1 MRFSLKKTGLFL
13 SMILILTLLTG
24 CSFGSLSAE
33 RTEEKDLDV
42 PPAEDQN
49 RENWDKAETSPL
61 GKYPELVTYTLG
73 QMKGTN
79 NSNLPDGQTYED
91 NAYTRYLKKVL
102 NIQNKNIFMESE
114 ERYDEALNI
123 LVKDRNLPDVF
134 LVSDR
139 ETLEELVDNDLIED
153 LTDVYKNCAS
163 DKIKEMYESYG
174 EELLASGTF
183 DGKLFALPETAIDD
197 GPQLLWL
204 RRDWMEQLGLNEPKT
219 LEEAFSVIRAF
230 QENRMGAEDG
240 EDPVGLVCDPGL
252 VGTISTSYSVDS
264 VFESFGAYPQQWIKN
279 SDGEVVYGSLT
290 EETKEALSYLREL
303 YKQGIL
309 DPDFALRA
317 QNNIRDLVVNGKC
330 GAFFGLWWAPNNP
343 LMDEYRQNQESDWEP
358 YYLTADAKQRTEVYS
373 TFRDN
378 KYVVVR
384 KGYEHPEIVMK
395 ILSVLFDYS
404 RYKAEDADEM
414 NSYFALNVDPTARPL
429 MINVD
434 YNEATYIVTRH
445 IREALYSPGTSK
457 TREDLSAIEVSYF
470 DACKE
475 YLESEV
481 PSLEAWAAYKSRIS
495 AVGLLVDANYHAPEK
510 KYLGDGD
517 GEIPQTLRSLEKNA
531 FIQIIMG
538 KKPVSFF
545 DSFVEDWYRK
555 GGDSLTERVRAG
567 LVNCDEE

>member
-1 MRFSLKKTGLFL
+1 MRRSPRKTLLFFSA
-13 SMILILTLLTG
+13 ILILTLLAG
-24 CSFGSLSAE
+24 CSFGTGGTKKTDGDVSSV
-33 RTEEKDLDV
+33 KD
-42 PPAEDQN
+42 
-49 RENWDKAETSPL
+49 RENWDIAETSPL

-79 NSNLPDGQTYED
+79 NSNLPEGQTYED
-91 NAYTRYLKKVL
+91 NAYTRYLKKTL
-102 NIQNKNIFMESE
+102 NVQNKNIFMESE

-123 LVKDRNLPDVF
+123 LVKDRNLPDIF

-139 ETLEELVDNDLIED
+139 ETLEELVENDLIED
-153 LTDVYKNCAS
+153 LTEVYKSCAS
-163 DKIKEMYESYG
+163 DKIQEMYESYG
-174 EELLASGTF
+174 KELLASGTF

-197 GPQLLWL
+197 GSQLLWL
-204 RRDWMEQLGLNEPKT
+204 RRDWIEQLGVKEPKT
-219 LEEAFSVIRAF
+219 LDEALSVIRAF
-230 QENRMGAEDG
+230 QENRMGAEEG

-252 VGTISTSYSVDS
+252 VGTVSTSYSVDS
-264 VFESFGAYPQQWIKN
+264 VFEMFGAYPQQWIKN
-279 SDGEVVYGSLT
+279 ADGEIVYGSLT
-290 EETKEALSYLREL
+290 EETKEALGYLREL

-330 GAFFGLWWAPNNP
+330 GAFFGLWWTPNNP
-343 LMDEYRQNQESDWEP
+343 LMDEYRKNKETDWEP
-358 YYLTADAKQRTEVYS
+358 YYLTADAKRTVEVYS
-373 TFRDN
+373 TFWDS

-404 RYKAEDADEM
+404 RYEAEDADEV

-434 YNEATYIVTRH
+434 YNEATYMVTRH
-445 IREALYSPGTSK
+445 IREALYSPGDAK
-457 TREDLSAIEVSYF
+457 TREDLSAIEASYF
-470 DACKE
+470 DACRE
-475 YLESEV
+475 YLGAEV
-481 PSLEAWAAYKSRIS
+481 PSVEDWAAYKSRIS

-517 GEIPQTLRSLEKNA
+517 GEIPQTLRSLEKKA

-545 DSFVEDWYRK
+545 DSFVEEWYRK
-555 GGDSLTERVRAG
+555 GGDSLTERVRKG
-567 LVNCDEE
+567 IMICEK

>member
-1 MRFSLKKTGLFL
+1 MRRSPRKTLLFFSA
-13 SMILILTLLTG
+13 ILILTLLAG
-24 CSFGSLSAE
+24 CSFGTGGMKKTDGDVSSV
-33 RTEEKDLDV
+33 KD
-42 PPAEDQN
+42 
-49 RENWDKAETSPL
+49 RENWDIAETSPL

-79 NSNLPDGQTYED
+79 NSNLPEGQTYED
-91 NAYTRYLKKVL
+91 NAYTRYLKKTL
-102 NIQNKNIFMESE
+102 NVQNKNIFMESE

-123 LVKDRNLPDVF
+123 LVKDRNLPDIF

-139 ETLEELVDNDLIED
+139 ETLEELVENDLIED
-153 LTDVYKNCAS
+153 LTEVYKSCAS
-163 DKIKEMYESYG
+163 DKIQEMYESYG
-174 EELLASGTF
+174 KELLASGTF

-197 GPQLLWL
+197 GSQLLLL
-204 RRDWMEQLGLNEPKT
+204 RRDWMEQLGVKEPKT
-219 LEEAFSVIRAF
+219 LDEALSVIRAF
-230 QENRMGAEDG
+230 QENRMGAEEG

-252 VGTISTSYSVDS
+252 VGTVSTSYSVDS
-264 VFESFGAYPQQWIKN
+264 VFEMFGAYPQQWIKN
-279 SDGEVVYGSLT
+279 ADGEIVYGSLT
-290 EETKEALSYLREL
+290 EETKEALGYLREL

-330 GAFFGLWWAPNNP
+330 GAFFGLWWTPNNP
-343 LMDEYRQNQESDWEP
+343 LMDEYRKNKETDWEP
-358 YYLTADAKQRTEVYS
+358 YYLTADAKRTVEVYS
-373 TFRDN
+373 TFWDS

-404 RYKAEDADEM
+404 RYEAEDADEV

-434 YNEATYIVTRH
+434 YNEATYMVTKH
-445 IREALYSPGTSK
+445 IREALYSPGNAK
-457 TREDLSAIEVSYF
+457 TREDLSAIEASYF

-475 YLESEV
+475 YLEAEV
-481 PSLEAWAAYKSRIS
+481 PSVEAWAAYKSRIS
-495 AVGLLVDANYHAPEK
+495 AVGLLVDANYRASEK

-517 GEIPQTLRSLEKNA
+517 GEIPQTLRLLEKNA

-538 KKPVSFF
+538 KKPVSSF
-545 DSFVEDWYRK
+545 DSFVEEWYRK
-555 GGDSLTERVRAG
+555 GGDSLTERVRKG
-567 LVNCDEE
+567 IMICEK

>member
-1 MRFSLKKTGLFL
+1 MRRSPRKTLLFFSA
-13 SMILILTLLTG
+13 ILILTLLAG
-24 CSFGSLSAE
+24 CSFGTGGTKKTDGDVSSV
-33 RTEEKDLDV
+33 KD
-42 PPAEDQN
+42 
-49 RENWDKAETSPL
+49 RENWDIAETSPL

-79 NSNLPDGQTYED
+79 NSNLPEGQTYED
-91 NAYTRYLKKVL
+91 NAYTRYLKKTL
-102 NIQNKNIFMESE
+102 NVQNKNIFMESE

-123 LVKDRNLPDVF
+123 LVKDRNLPDIF

-139 ETLEELVDNDLIED
+139 ETLEELVENDLIED
-153 LTDVYKNCAS
+153 LTEVYKSCAS
-163 DKIKEMYESYG
+163 DKIQEMYESYG
-174 EELLASGTF
+174 KELLASGTF

-197 GPQLLWL
+197 GSQLLWL
-204 RRDWMEQLGLNEPKT
+204 RRDWMEQLGVKEPKT
-219 LEEAFSVIRAF
+219 LDEALSVIRAF
-230 QENRMGAEDG
+230 QENRMGAEEG

-252 VGTISTSYSVDS
+252 VGTVSTSYSVDS
-264 VFESFGAYPQQWIKN
+264 VFEMFGAYPQQWIKN
-279 SDGEVVYGSLT
+279 ADGEIVYGSLT
-290 EETKEALSYLREL
+290 EETKEALGYLREL

-330 GAFFGLWWAPNNP
+330 GAFFGLWWTPNNP
-343 LMDEYRQNQESDWEP
+343 LMDEYRKNKETDWEP
-358 YYLTADAKQRTEVYS
+358 YYLTADAKRTVEVYS
-373 TFRDN
+373 TFWDS

-404 RYKAEDADEM
+404 RYEAEDADEV

-434 YNEATYIVTRH
+434 YNEATYMVTRH
-445 IREALYSPGTSK
+445 IREAIYSPGDAK
-457 TREDLSAIEVSYF
+457 TREDLSAIEASYF
-470 DACKE
+470 DACRE
-475 YLESEV
+475 YLGAEV
-481 PSLEAWAAYKSRIS
+481 PSVEDWAAYKSRIS

-517 GEIPQTLRSLEKNA
+517 GEIPQTLRSLEKKA

-545 DSFVEDWYRK
+545 DSFVEEWYRK
-555 GGDSLTERVRAG
+555 GGDSLTERVRKG
-567 LVNCDEE
+567 IMICEK

>member
-1 MRFSLKKTGLFL
+1 MRRSPRKTLLFFSA
-13 SMILILTLLTG
+13 ILILTLLAG
-24 CSFGSLSAE
+24 CSFGTGGTKKTDGDVSSV
-33 RTEEKDLDV
+33 KD
-42 PPAEDQN
+42 
-49 RENWDKAETSPL
+49 RENWDIAETSPL

-79 NSNLPDGQTYED
+79 NSNLPEGQTYED
-91 NAYTRYLKKVL
+91 NAYTRYLKKTL
-102 NIQNKNIFMESE
+102 NVQNKNIFMESE

-123 LVKDRNLPDVF
+123 LVKDRNLPDIF
-134 LVSDR
+134 LVSDW
-139 ETLEELVDNDLIED
+139 ETLEELVEIDLIVD
-153 LTDVYKNCAS
+153 LTEVYKSCAS
-163 DKIKEMYESYG
+163 DKIQEMYESYG
-174 EELLASGTF
+174 KELLASGTF

-197 GPQLLWL
+197 GSQLLWL
-204 RRDWMEQLGLNEPKT
+204 RRDWMEQLGVKEPKT
-219 LEEAFSVIRAF
+219 LDEALSVIRAF
-230 QENRMGAEDG
+230 QENRMGAEEG

-252 VGTISTSYSVDS
+252 VGTVSTSYSVDS
-264 VFESFGAYPQQWIKN
+264 VFEMFGAYPQQWIKN
-279 SDGEVVYGSLT
+279 ADGEIVYGSLT
-290 EETKEALSYLREL
+290 EETKEALGYLREL

-330 GAFFGLWWAPNNP
+330 GAFFGLWWTPNNP
-343 LMDEYRQNQESDWEP
+343 LMDEYRKNKETDWEP
-358 YYLTADAKQRTEVYS
+358 YYLTADAKRTVEVYS
-373 TFRDN
+373 TFWDS

-404 RYKAEDADEM
+404 RYEAEDADEV

-434 YNEATYIVTRH
+434 YNEATYMVTRH
-445 IREALYSPGTSK
+445 IREALYSPGDAK
-457 TREDLSAIEVSYF
+457 TREDLSAIEASYF
-470 DACKE
+470 DACRE
-475 YLESEV
+475 YLGAEV
-481 PSLEAWAAYKSRIS
+481 PSVEDWAAYKSRIS

-517 GEIPQTLRSLEKNA
+517 GEIPQTLRSLEKKA

-545 DSFVEDWYRK
+545 DSFVEEWYRK
-555 GGDSLTERVRAG
+555 GGDSLTERVRKG
-567 LVNCDEE
+567 IMICEK

>member
-1 MRFSLKKTGLFL
+1 MRRSPRKTLLFFSA
-13 SMILILTLLTG
+13 ILILTLLAG
-24 CSFGSLSAE
+24 CSFGTGGMKKTDGDVSSV
-33 RTEEKDLDV
+33 KD
-42 PPAEDQN
+42 
-49 RENWDKAETSPL
+49 RENWDIAETSPL

-79 NSNLPDGQTYED
+79 NSNLPEGQTYED
-91 NAYTRYLKKVL
+91 NAYTRYLKKTL
-102 NIQNKNIFMESE
+102 NVQNKNNFMESE

-123 LVKDRNLPDVF
+123 LVKDRNLPDIF

-139 ETLEELVDNDLIED
+139 ETLEELVENDLIED
-153 LTDVYKNCAS
+153 LTEVYKSCAS
-163 DKIKEMYESYG
+163 DKIQEMYESYG
-174 EELLASGTF
+174 KELLASGTF

-197 GPQLLWL
+197 GSQLLWL
-204 RRDWMEQLGLNEPKT
+204 RRDWMEQLGVKEPKT
-219 LEEAFSVIRAF
+219 LDEALSVIRAF
-230 QENRMGAEDG
+230 QENRMGAEEG

-252 VGTISTSYSVDS
+252 VGTVSTSYSVDS
-264 VFESFGAYPQQWIKN
+264 VFEMFGAYPQQWIKN
-279 SDGEVVYGSLT
+279 ADGEIVYGSLT
-290 EETKEALSYLREL
+290 EETKEALGYLREL

-330 GAFFGLWWAPNNP
+330 GAFFGLWWTPNNP
-343 LMDEYRQNQESDWEP
+343 LMDEYRKNKETDWEP
-358 YYLTADAKQRTEVYS
+358 YYLTADAKRTVEVYS
-373 TFRDN
+373 TFWDS

-404 RYKAEDADEM
+404 RYEAEDADEV

-434 YNEATYIVTRH
+434 YNEATYMVTKH
-445 IREALYSPGTSK
+445 IREALYSPGNAK
-457 TREDLSAIEVSYF
+457 TREDLSAIEASYF

-475 YLESEV
+475 YLEAEV
-481 PSLEAWAAYKSRIS
+481 PSVEAWAAYKSRIS
-495 AVGLLVDANYHAPEK
+495 AVGLLVDANYRASEK

-517 GEIPQTLRSLEKNA
+517 GEIPQTLRLLEKNA

-538 KKPVSFF
+538 KKPVSSF
-545 DSFVEDWYRK
+545 DSFVEEWYRK
-555 GGDSLTERVRAG
+555 GGDSLTERVRKG
-567 LVNCDEE
+567 IMICEK

>member
-1 MRFSLKKTGLFL
+1 MRRSPRKTLLFFSA
-13 SMILILTLLTG
+13 ILILTLLAG
-24 CSFGSLSAE
+24 CSFGTGGTKKTDGDVSSV
-33 RTEEKDLDV
+33 KD
-42 PPAEDQN
+42 
-49 RENWDKAETSPL
+49 RENWDIAETSPL

-79 NSNLPDGQTYED
+79 NSNLPEGQTYED
-91 NAYTRYLKKVL
+91 NAYTRYLKKTL
-102 NIQNKNIFMESE
+102 NVQNKNIFMESE

-123 LVKDRNLPDVF
+123 LVKDRNLPDIF

-139 ETLEELVDNDLIED
+139 ETLEELVENDLIED
-153 LTDVYKNCAS
+153 LTEVYKSCAS
-163 DKIKEMYESYG
+163 DKIQEMYESYG
-174 EELLASGTF
+174 KELLASGTF

-197 GPQLLWL
+197 GSQLLWL
-204 RRDWMEQLGLNEPKT
+204 RRDWMEQLGVKEPKT
-219 LEEAFSVIRAF
+219 LDEALSVIRAF
-230 QENRMGAEDG
+230 QENRMGAEEG

-252 VGTISTSYSVDS
+252 VGTVSTSYSVDS
-264 VFESFGAYPQQWIKN
+264 VFEMFGAYPQQWIKN
-279 SDGEVVYGSLT
+279 ADGEIVYGSLT
-290 EETKEALSYLREL
+290 EETKEALGYLREL

-330 GAFFGLWWAPNNP
+330 GAFFGLWWTPNNP
-343 LMDEYRQNQESDWEP
+343 LMDEYRKNKETDWEP
-358 YYLTADAKQRTEVYS
+358 YYLTADAKRTVEVYS
-373 TFRDN
+373 TFWDS

-404 RYKAEDADEM
+404 RYEAEDADEV

-434 YNEATYIVTRH
+434 YNEATYMVTRH
-445 IREALYSPGTSK
+445 IREALYSPGDAK

-470 DACKE
+470 DACRE
-475 YLESEV
+475 YLGAEV
-481 PSLEAWAAYKSRIS
+481 SSVEAWAAYKSRIS

-517 GEIPQTLRSLEKNA
+517 GEIPQTLRSLEKKA

-538 KKPVSFF
+538 KKPVSSF
-545 DSFVEDWYRK
+545 DSFVEEWYRK
-555 GGDSLTERVRAG
+555 GGDSLTERVRKG
-567 LVNCDEE
+567 IMICEK

>member
-1 MRFSLKKTGLFL
+1 MRRSPRKTLLFFSA
-13 SMILILTLLTG
+13 ILILTLLAG
-24 CSFGSLSAE
+24 CSFGTGGTKKTDGDVSSV
-33 RTEEKDLDV
+33 KD
-42 PPAEDQN
+42 
-49 RENWDKAETSPL
+49 RENWDIAETSPL

-79 NSNLPDGQTYED
+79 NSNLPEGQTYED
-91 NAYTRYLKKVL
+91 NAYTRSLKKTL
-102 NIQNKNIFMESE
+102 NIQNKNVFMESE

-123 LVKDRNLPDVF
+123 LVKDRNLPDIF

-139 ETLEELVDNDLIED
+139 ETLEELVENDLIED
-153 LTDVYKNCAS
+153 LTEVYKSCAS
-163 DKIKEMYESYG
+163 DKIQEMYESYG
-174 EELLASGTF
+174 KELLASGTF

-197 GPQLLWL
+197 GSQLLWL
-204 RRDWMEQLGLNEPKT
+204 RRDWMEQLGVKEPKT
-219 LEEAFSVIRAF
+219 LDEALSVIRAF
-230 QENRMGAEDG
+230 QENRMGAEEG

-252 VGTISTSYSVDS
+252 VGTVSTSYSVDS
-264 VFESFGAYPQQWIKN
+264 VFEMFGAYPQQWIKN
-279 SDGEVVYGSLT
+279 ADGEIVYGSLT
-290 EETKEALSYLREL
+290 EETKEALGYLREL

-330 GAFFGLWWAPNNP
+330 GAFFGLWWTPNNP
-343 LMDEYRQNQESDWEP
+343 LMDEYRKNKETDWEP
-358 YYLTADAKQRTEVYS
+358 YYLTADAKRTVEVYS
-373 TFRDN
+373 TFWDS

-404 RYKAEDADEM
+404 RYEAEDADEV

-434 YNEATYIVTRH
+434 YNEATYMVTKH
-445 IREALYSPGTSK
+445 IREALYSPGNAK
-457 TREDLSAIEVSYF
+457 TREDLSAIEASYF

-475 YLESEV
+475 YLEAEV
-481 PSLEAWAAYKSRIS
+481 PSVEAWAAYKSRIS
-495 AVGLLVDANYHAPEK
+495 AVGLLVDANYRASEK

-517 GEIPQTLRSLEKNA
+517 GEIPQTLRLLEKNA

-538 KKPVSFF
+538 KKPVSSF
-545 DSFVEDWYRK
+545 DSFVEEWYRK
-555 GGDSLTERVRAG
+555 GGDSLTERVRKG
-567 LVNCDEE
+567 IMICEK

>member
-1 MRFSLKKTGLFL
+1 MRRSPRKTLLFFSA
-13 SMILILTLLTG
+13 ILILTLLAG
-24 CSFGSLSAE
+24 CSFGTGGMKKTDGDVSSV
-33 RTEEKDLDV
+33 KD
-42 PPAEDQN
+42 
-49 RENWDKAETSPL
+49 RENWDIAETSPL

-79 NSNLPDGQTYED
+79 NSNLPEGQTYED
-91 NAYTRYLKKVL
+91 NAYTRYLKKTL
-102 NIQNKNIFMESE
+102 NVQNKNIFMESE

-123 LVKDRNLPDVF
+123 LVKDRNLPDIF

-139 ETLEELVDNDLIED
+139 ETLEELVENDLIED
-153 LTDVYKNCAS
+153 LTEVYKSCAS
-163 DKIKEMYESYG
+163 DKIQEMYESYG
-174 EELLASGTF
+174 KELLASGTF

-197 GPQLLWL
+197 GSQLLWL
-204 RRDWMEQLGLNEPKT
+204 RRDWMEQLGVKEPKT
-219 LEEAFSVIRAF
+219 LDEALSVIRAF
-230 QENRMGAEDG
+230 QENRMGAEEG

-252 VGTISTSYSVDS
+252 VGTVSTSYSVDS
-264 VFESFGAYPQQWIKN
+264 VFEMFGAYPQQWIKN
-279 SDGEVVYGSLT
+279 ADGEIVYGSLT
-290 EETKEALSYLREL
+290 EETKEALGYLREL

-330 GAFFGLWWAPNNP
+330 GAFFGLWWTPNNP
-343 LMDEYRQNQESDWEP
+343 LMDEYRKNKETDWEP
-358 YYLTADAKQRTEVYS
+358 YYLTADAKRTVEVYS
-373 TFRDN
+373 TFWDS

-404 RYKAEDADEM
+404 RYEAEDADEV

-434 YNEATYIVTRH
+434 YNEATYMVTRH
-445 IREALYSPGTSK
+445 IREALYSPGDAK

-470 DACKE
+470 DACRK
-475 YLESEV
+475 YLGAEV
-481 PSLEAWAAYKSRIS
+481 PSVEAWAAYKSRIS

-517 GEIPQTLRSLEKNA
+517 GEIPQTLRSLEKKA

-538 KKPVSFF
+538 KKPVSSF
-545 DSFVEDWYRK
+545 DSFVEEWYRK
-555 GGDSLTERVRAG
+555 GGDSLTERVRKG
-567 LVNCDEE
+567 IMICEK

>member
-1 MRFSLKKTGLFL
+1 MRRSPRKTLLFFSA
-13 SMILILTLLTG
+13 ILILTLLAG
-24 CSFGSLSAE
+24 CSFGTGGMKKTDGDVSSV
-33 RTEEKDLDV
+33 KD
-42 PPAEDQN
+42 
-49 RENWDKAETSPL
+49 RENWDIAETSPL

-79 NSNLPDGQTYED
+79 NSNLPEGQTYED
-91 NAYTRYLKKVL
+91 NAYTRYLKKTL
-102 NIQNKNIFMESE
+102 NVQNKNIFMESE

-123 LVKDRNLPDVF
+123 LVKDRNLPDIF

-139 ETLEELVDNDLIED
+139 ETLEELVENDLIED
-153 LTDVYKNCAS
+153 LTEVYKSCAS
-163 DKIKEMYESYG
+163 DKIQEMYESYG
-174 EELLASGTF
+174 KELLASGTF

-197 GPQLLWL
+197 GSQLLWL
-204 RRDWMEQLGLNEPKT
+204 RRDWMEQLGVKEPKT
-219 LEEAFSVIRAF
+219 LDEALSVIRAF

-252 VGTISTSYSVDS
+252 VGTVSTSYSVDS
-264 VFESFGAYPQQWIKN
+264 VFEMFGAYPQQWIKN
-279 SDGEVVYGSLT
+279 ADGEIVYGSLT
-290 EETKEALSYLREL
+290 EETKEALGYLREL

-330 GAFFGLWWAPNNP
+330 GAFFGLWWTPNNP
-343 LMDEYRQNQESDWEP
+343 LMDEYRKNKETDWEP
-358 YYLTADAKQRTEVYS
+358 YYLTADAKRTVEVYS
-373 TFRDN
+373 TFWDS

-404 RYKAEDADEM
+404 RYEAEDADEV

-434 YNEATYIVTRH
+434 YNEATYMVTGH
-445 IREALYSPGTSK
+445 IREALYSPGDAK

-470 DACKE
+470 DACRE
-475 YLESEV
+475 YLGAEV
-481 PSLEAWAAYKSRIS
+481 PSVEAWAAYKSRIS

-517 GEIPQTLRSLEKNA
+517 GEIPQTLRSLEKKA

-538 KKPVSFF
+538 KKPVSSF
-545 DSFVEDWYRK
+545 DSFVEEWYRK
-555 GGDSLTERVRAG
+555 GGDSLTERVRKG
-567 LVNCDEE
+567 IMICEK

>member
-1 MRFSLKKTGLFL
+1 MLFFSA
-13 SMILILTLLTG
+13 ILILTLLAG
-24 CSFGSLSAE
+24 CSFGTGGTKKTDGDVSSV
-33 RTEEKDLDV
+33 KD
-42 PPAEDQN
+42 
-49 RENWDKAETSPL
+49 RENWDIAETSPL

-79 NSNLPDGQTYED
+79 NSNLPEGQTYED
-91 NAYTRYLKKVL
+91 NAYTRYLKKTL
-102 NIQNKNIFMESE
+102 NVQNKNIFMESE

-123 LVKDRNLPDVF
+123 LVKDRNLPDIF

-139 ETLEELVDNDLIED
+139 ETLEELVENDLIED
-153 LTDVYKNCAS
+153 LTEVYKSCAS
-163 DKIKEMYESYG
+163 DKIQEMYESYG
-174 EELLASGTF
+174 KELLASGTF

-197 GPQLLWL
+197 GSQLLWL
-204 RRDWMEQLGLNEPKT
+204 RRDWMEQLGVKEPKT
-219 LEEAFSVIRAF
+219 LDEALSVIRAF
-230 QENRMGAEDG
+230 QENRMGAEEG

-252 VGTISTSYSVDS
+252 VGTVSTSYSVDS
-264 VFESFGAYPQQWIKN
+264 VFEMFGAYPQQWIKN
-279 SDGEVVYGSLT
+279 ADGEIVYGSLT
-290 EETKEALSYLREL
+290 EETKEALGYLREL

-330 GAFFGLWWAPNNP
+330 GAFFGLWWTPNNP
-343 LMDEYRQNQESDWEP
+343 LMDEYRKNKETDWEP
-358 YYLTADAKQRTEVYS
+358 YYLTADAKRTVEVYS
-373 TFRDN
+373 TFWDS

-404 RYKAEDADEM
+404 RYEAEDADEV

-434 YNEATYIVTRH
+434 YNEATYMVTRH
-445 IREALYSPGTSK
+445 IREALYSPGDAK
-457 TREDLSAIEVSYF
+457 TREDLSAIEASYF
-470 DACKE
+470 DACRE
-475 YLESEV
+475 YLGAEV
-481 PSLEAWAAYKSRIS
+481 PSVEDWAAYKSRIS

-517 GEIPQTLRSLEKNA
+517 GEIPQTLRSLEKKA

-545 DSFVEDWYRK
+545 DSFVEEWYRK
-555 GGDSLTERVRAG
+555 GGDSLTERVRKG
-567 LVNCDEE
+567 IMICEK

>member
-1 MRFSLKKTGLFL
+1 MRRSPRKTLLFFSA
-13 SMILILTLLTG
+13 ILILTLLAG
-24 CSFGSLSAE
+24 CSFGTGGMKKTDGDVSSV
-33 RTEEKDLDV
+33 KD
-42 PPAEDQN
+42 
-49 RENWDKAETSPL
+49 RENWDIAETSPL

-79 NSNLPDGQTYED
+79 NSNLPEGQTYED
-91 NAYTRYLKKVL
+91 NAYTRYLKKTL
-102 NIQNKNIFMESE
+102 NVQNKNIFMESE

-123 LVKDRNLPDVF
+123 LVKDRNLPDIF

-139 ETLEELVDNDLIED
+139 ETLEELVENDLIED
-153 LTDVYKNCAS
+153 LTEVYKSCAS
-163 DKIKEMYESYG
+163 DKIQEMYESYG
-174 EELLASGTF
+174 KELLASGTF

-197 GPQLLWL
+197 GSQLLWL
-204 RRDWMEQLGLNEPKT
+204 RRDWMEQLGVKEPKT
-219 LEEAFSVIRAF
+219 LDEALSVIRAF
-230 QENRMGAEDG
+230 QENRMGAEEG

-252 VGTISTSYSVDS
+252 VGTVSTSYSVDS
-264 VFESFGAYPQQWIKN
+264 VFEMFGAYPQQWIKN
-279 SDGEVVYGSLT
+279 ADGEIVYGSLT
-290 EETKEALSYLREL
+290 EETKEALGYLREL

-330 GAFFGLWWAPNNP
+330 GAFFGLWWTPNNP
-343 LMDEYRQNQESDWEP
+343 LMDEYRKNKETDWEP
-358 YYLTADAKQRTEVYS
+358 YYLTADAKRTVEVYS
-373 TFRDN
+373 TFWDS

-404 RYKAEDADEM
+404 RYEAEDADEV

-434 YNEATYIVTRH
+434 YNEATYMVTRH
-445 IREALYSPGTSK
+445 IREALYSPGDAK
-457 TREDLSAIEVSYF
+457 TREDLSAIEASYF

-475 YLESEV
+475 YLEAEV
-481 PSLEAWAAYKSRIS
+481 PSVEAWAAYKSRIS
-495 AVGLLVDANYHAPEK
+495 AVGLLVDANYRASEK

-517 GEIPQTLRSLEKNA
+517 GEIPQTLRLLEKNA

-538 KKPVSFF
+538 KKPVSSF
-545 DSFVEDWYRK
+545 DSFVEEWYRK
-555 GGDSLTERVRAG
+555 GGDSLTERVRKG
-567 LVNCDEE
+567 IMICEK

>member
-1 MRFSLKKTGLFL
+1 MRRSPRKTLLFFSA
-13 SMILILTLLTG
+13 ILILTLLAG
-24 CSFGSLSAE
+24 CSFGTGGMKKTDGDVSSV
-33 RTEEKDLDV
+33 KD
-42 PPAEDQN
+42 
-49 RENWDKAETSPL
+49 RENWDIAETSPL

-79 NSNLPDGQTYED
+79 NSNLPEGQTYED
-91 NAYTRYLKKVL
+91 NAYTRYLKKTL
-102 NIQNKNIFMESE
+102 NVQNKNIFMESE

-123 LVKDRNLPDVF
+123 LVKDRNLPDIF

-139 ETLEELVDNDLIED
+139 ETLEELVENDLIED
-153 LTDVYKNCAS
+153 LTEVYKSCAS
-163 DKIKEMYESYG
+163 DKIQEMYESYG
-174 EELLASGTF
+174 KELLASGTF

-197 GPQLLWL
+197 GSQLLWL
-204 RRDWMEQLGLNEPKT
+204 RRDWMEQLGVKEPKT
-219 LEEAFSVIRAF
+219 LDEALSVIRAF

-252 VGTISTSYSVDS
+252 VGTVSTSYSVDS
-264 VFESFGAYPQQWIKN
+264 VFEMFGAYPQQWIKN
-279 SDGEVVYGSLT
+279 ADGEIVYGSLT
-290 EETKEALSYLREL
+290 EETKEALGYLREL

-330 GAFFGLWWAPNNP
+330 GAFFGLWWTPNNP
-343 LMDEYRQNQESDWEP
+343 LMDEYRKNKETDWEP
-358 YYLTADAKQRTEVYS
+358 YYLTADAKRTVEVYS
-373 TFRDN
+373 TFWDS

-404 RYKAEDADEM
+404 RYEAEDADEV

-434 YNEATYIVTRH
+434 YNEATYMVTKH
-445 IREALYSPGTSK
+445 IREALYSPGNAK
-457 TREDLSAIEVSYF
+457 TREDLSAIEASYF
-470 DACKE
+470 NACKE
-475 YLESEV
+475 YLEAEV
-481 PSLEAWAAYKSRIS
+481 PSVEAWAAYKSRIS
-495 AVGLLVDANYHAPEK
+495 AVGLLVDANYRASEK

-517 GEIPQTLRSLEKNA
+517 GEIPQTLRLLEKNA

-538 KKPVSFF
+538 KKPVSSF
-545 DSFVEDWYRK
+545 DSFVEEWYRK
-555 GGDSLTERVRAG
+555 GGDSLTERVRKG
-567 LVNCDEE
+567 IMICEK

>member
-1 MRFSLKKTGLFL
+1 MRRSPRKTLLFFSA
-13 SMILILTLLTG
+13 ILILTLLAG
-24 CSFGSLSAE
+24 CSFGTGGMKKTDGDVSSV
-33 RTEEKDLDV
+33 KD
-42 PPAEDQN
+42 
-49 RENWDKAETSPL
+49 RENWDIAETSPL

-79 NSNLPDGQTYED
+79 NSNLPEGQTYED
-91 NAYTRYLKKVL
+91 NAYTRYLKKTL
-102 NIQNKNIFMESE
+102 NVQNKNIFMESE

-123 LVKDRNLPDVF
+123 LVKDRNLPDIF

-139 ETLEELVDNDLIED
+139 ETLEELVENDLIED
-153 LTDVYKNCAS
+153 LTEVYKSCAS
-163 DKIKEMYESYG
+163 DKIQEMYESYG
-174 EELLASGTF
+174 KELLASGTF

-197 GPQLLWL
+197 GSQLLWL
-204 RRDWMEQLGLNEPKT
+204 RRDWMEQLGVKEPKT
-219 LEEAFSVIRAF
+219 LDEALSVIRAF
-230 QENRMGAEDG
+230 QENRMGAEEG

-252 VGTISTSYSVDS
+252 VGTVSTSYSVDS
-264 VFESFGAYPQQWIKN
+264 VFEMFGAYPQQWIKN
-279 SDGEVVYGSLT
+279 ADGEIVYGSLT
-290 EETKEALSYLREL
+290 EETKEALGYLREL

-330 GAFFGLWWAPNNP
+330 VAFFGLWWTPNNP
-343 LMDEYRQNQESDWEP
+343 LMDEYRKNKETDWEP
-358 YYLTADAKQRTEVYS
+358 YYLTADAKRTVEVYS
-373 TFRDN
+373 TFWDS

-404 RYKAEDADEM
+404 RYEAEDADEV

-434 YNEATYIVTRH
+434 YNEATYMVTKH
-445 IREALYSPGTSK
+445 IREALYSPGNAK
-457 TREDLSAIEVSYF
+457 TREDLSAIEASYF

-475 YLESEV
+475 YLEAEV
-481 PSLEAWAAYKSRIS
+481 PSVEAWAAYKSRIS
-495 AVGLLVDANYHAPEK
+495 AVGLLVDANYRASEK

-517 GEIPQTLRSLEKNA
+517 GEIPQTLRLLEKNA

-538 KKPVSFF
+538 KKPVSSF
-545 DSFVEDWYRK
+545 DSFVEEWYRK
-555 GGDSLTERVRAG
+555 GGDSLTERVRKG
-567 LVNCDEE
+567 IMICEK

>member
-1 MRFSLKKTGLFL
+1 MRRSPRKTLLFFSA
-13 SMILILTLLTG
+13 ILILTLLAG
-24 CSFGSLSAE
+24 CSFGTGGTKKTDGDVSSV
-33 RTEEKDLDV
+33 KD
-42 PPAEDQN
+42 
-49 RENWDKAETSPL
+49 RENWDIAETSPL

-79 NSNLPDGQTYED
+79 NSNLPEGQTYED
-91 NAYTRYLKKVL
+91 NAYTRYLKKTL
-102 NIQNKNIFMESE
+102 NVQNKNIFMESE

-123 LVKDRNLPDVF
+123 LVKDRNLPDIF

-139 ETLEELVDNDLIED
+139 ETLEELVENDLIED
-153 LTDVYKNCAS
+153 LTEVYKSCAS
-163 DKIKEMYESYG
+163 DKIQEMYESYG
-174 EELLASGTF
+174 KELLASGTF

-197 GPQLLWL
+197 GSQLLWL
-204 RRDWMEQLGLNEPKT
+204 RRDWMEQLRVKEPKT
-219 LEEAFSVIRAF
+219 LDEALSVIRAF
-230 QENRMGAEDG
+230 QENRMGAEEG

-252 VGTISTSYSVDS
+252 VGTVSTSYSVDS
-264 VFESFGAYPQQWIKN
+264 VFEMFGAYPQQWIKN
-279 SDGEVVYGSLT
+279 ADGEIVYGSLT
-290 EETKEALSYLREL
+290 EETKEALGYLREL

-330 GAFFGLWWAPNNP
+330 GAFFGLWWTPNNP
-343 LMDEYRQNQESDWEP
+343 LMDEYRKNKETDWEP
-358 YYLTADAKQRTEVYS
+358 YYLTADAKRTVEVYS
-373 TFRDN
+373 TFWDS

-404 RYKAEDADEM
+404 RYEAEDADEV

-434 YNEATYIVTRH
+434 YNEATYMVTRH
-445 IREALYSPGTSK
+445 IREALYSPGDAK
-457 TREDLSAIEVSYF
+457 TREDLSAIEASYF
-470 DACKE
+470 DACRE
-475 YLESEV
+475 YLGAEV
-481 PSLEAWAAYKSRIS
+481 PSVEDWAAYKSRIS

-517 GEIPQTLRSLEKNA
+517 GEIPQTLRSLEKKA

-545 DSFVEDWYRK
+545 DSFVEEWYRK
-555 GGDSLTERVRAG
+555 GGDSLTERVRKG
-567 LVNCDEE
+567 IMICEK

>member
-1 MRFSLKKTGLFL
+1 MRRSPRKTLLFFSA
-13 SMILILTLLTG
+13 ILILTLLAG
-24 CSFGSLSAE
+24 CSFGTGGTKKTDGDVSSV
-33 RTEEKDLDV
+33 KD
-42 PPAEDQN
+42 
-49 RENWDKAETSPL
+49 RENWDIAETSPL
-61 GKYPELVTYTLG
+61 GKYPEPVTYTLG

-79 NSNLPDGQTYED
+79 NSNLPEGQTYED
-91 NAYTRYLKKVL
+91 NAYTRYLKKTL
-102 NIQNKNIFMESE
+102 NVQNKNIFMESE

-123 LVKDRNLPDVF
+123 LVKDRNLPDIF

-139 ETLEELVDNDLIED
+139 ETLEELVENDLIED
-153 LTDVYKNCAS
+153 LTEVYKSCAS
-163 DKIKEMYESYG
+163 DKIQEMYESYG
-174 EELLASGTF
+174 KELLASGTF

-197 GPQLLWL
+197 GSQLLWL
-204 RRDWMEQLGLNEPKT
+204 RRDWMEQLGVKEPKT
-219 LEEAFSVIRAF
+219 LDEALSVIRAF
-230 QENRMGAEDG
+230 QENRMGAEEG

-252 VGTISTSYSVDS
+252 VGTVSTSYSVDS
-264 VFESFGAYPQQWIKN
+264 VFEMFGAYPQQWIKN
-279 SDGEVVYGSLT
+279 ADGEIVYGSLT
-290 EETKEALSYLREL
+290 EETKEALGYLREL

-330 GAFFGLWWAPNNP
+330 GAFFGLWWTPNNP
-343 LMDEYRQNQESDWEP
+343 LMDEYRKNKETDWEP
-358 YYLTADAKQRTEVYS
+358 YYLTADAKRTVEVYS
-373 TFRDN
+373 TFWDS

-404 RYKAEDADEM
+404 RYEAEDADEV

-434 YNEATYIVTRH
+434 YNEATYMVTRH
-445 IREALYSPGTSK
+445 IREALYSPGDAK
-457 TREDLSAIEVSYF
+457 TREDLSAIEASYF
-470 DACKE
+470 DACRE
-475 YLESEV
+475 YLGAEV
-481 PSLEAWAAYKSRIS
+481 PSVEDWAAYKSRIS

-517 GEIPQTLRSLEKNA
+517 GEIPQTLRSLEKKA

-545 DSFVEDWYRK
+545 DSFVEEWYRK
-555 GGDSLTERVRAG
+555 GGDSLTERVRKG
-567 LVNCDEE
+567 IMICEK

>member
-1 MRFSLKKTGLFL
+1 MRRSPRKTLLFFSA
-13 SMILILTLLTG
+13 ILILTLLAG
-24 CSFGSLSAE
+24 CSFGTGGMKKTDGDVSSV
-33 RTEEKDLDV
+33 KD
-42 PPAEDQN
+42 
-49 RENWDKAETSPL
+49 RENWDIAETSPL

-79 NSNLPDGQTYED
+79 NSNLPEGQTYED
-91 NAYTRYLKKVL
+91 NAYTRYLKKTL
-102 NIQNKNIFMESE
+102 NVQNKNIFMESE

-123 LVKDRNLPDVF
+123 LVKDRNLPDIF

-139 ETLEELVDNDLIED
+139 ETLEELVENDLIED
-153 LTDVYKNCAS
+153 LTEVYKSCAS
-163 DKIKEMYESYG
+163 DKIQEMYESYG
-174 EELLASGTF
+174 KELLASGTF

-197 GPQLLWL
+197 GSQLLWL
-204 RRDWMEQLGLNEPKT
+204 RRDWMEQLGVKEPKT
-219 LEEAFSVIRAF
+219 LDEALSVIRAF
-230 QENRMGAEDG
+230 QENRMGAEEG

-264 VFESFGAYPQQWIKN
+264 VFEMFGAYPQQWIKN
-279 SDGEVVYGSLT
+279 ADGEIVYGSLT
-290 EETKEALSYLREL
+290 EETKEALGYLREL

-330 GAFFGLWWAPNNP
+330 GAFFGLWWTPNNP
-343 LMDEYRQNQESDWEP
+343 LMDEYRKNKETDWEP
-358 YYLTADAKQRTEVYS
+358 YYLTADAKRTVEVYS
-373 TFRDN
+373 TFWDS

-404 RYKAEDADEM
+404 RYEAEDADEV

-434 YNEATYIVTRH
+434 YNEATYMVTRH
-445 IREALYSPGTSK
+445 IREALYSPGDAK
-457 TREDLSAIEVSYF
+457 TREDLSAIEASYF
-470 DACKE
+470 DACRE
-475 YLESEV
+475 YLGAEV
-481 PSLEAWAAYKSRIS
+481 PSVEDWAAYKSRIS

-517 GEIPQTLRSLEKNA
+517 GEIPQTLRSLEKKA

-538 KKPVSFF
+538 KKPVSSF
-545 DSFVEDWYRK
+545 DSFVEEWYRK
-555 GGDSLTERVRAG
+555 GGDSLTERVRKG
-567 LVNCDEE
+567 IMICEK

>member
-1 MRFSLKKTGLFL
+1 MRRSPRKTLLFFSA
-13 SMILILTLLTG
+13 ILILTLLAG
-24 CSFGSLSAE
+24 CSFGTGGMKKTDGDVSSV
-33 RTEEKDLDV
+33 KD
-42 PPAEDQN
+42 
-49 RENWDKAETSPL
+49 RENWDIAETSPL

-79 NSNLPDGQTYED
+79 NSNLPEGQTYED
-91 NAYTRYLKKVL
+91 NAYTRYLKKTL
-102 NIQNKNIFMESE
+102 NVQNKNIFMESE

-123 LVKDRNLPDVF
+123 LVKDRNLPDIF

-139 ETLEELVDNDLIED
+139 ETLEELVENDLIED
-153 LTDVYKNCAS
+153 LTEVYKSCAS
-163 DKIKEMYESYG
+163 DKIQEMYESYG
-174 EELLASGTF
+174 KELLASGTF

-197 GPQLLWL
+197 GSQLLWL
-204 RRDWMEQLGLNEPKT
+204 RRDWMEQLGVKEPKT
-219 LEEAFSVIRAF
+219 LDEALSVIRAF
-230 QENRMGAEDG
+230 QENRMGAEEG

-252 VGTISTSYSVDS
+252 VGTVSTSYSVDS
-264 VFESFGAYPQQWIKN
+264 VFEMFGAYPQQWIKN
-279 SDGEVVYGSLT
+279 ADGEIVYGSLT
-290 EETKEALSYLREL
+290 EETKEALGYLREL

-330 GAFFGLWWAPNNP
+330 GAFFGLWWTPNNP
-343 LMDEYRQNQESDWEP
+343 LMDEYRKNKETDWEP
-358 YYLTADAKQRTEVYS
+358 YYLTADAKRTVEVYS
-373 TFRDN
+373 TFWDS

-404 RYKAEDADEM
+404 RYEAEDADEV

-434 YNEATYIVTRH
+434 YNEATYMVTKH
-445 IREALYSPGTSK
+445 IREALYSPGNAK
-457 TREDLSAIEVSYF
+457 TREDLSAIEASYF

-475 YLESEV
+475 YLDAEV
-481 PSLEAWAAYKSRIS
+481 PSVEAWAAYKSRIS
-495 AVGLLVDANYHAPEK
+495 AVGLLVDANYRASEK

-517 GEIPQTLRSLEKNA
+517 GEIPQTLRLLEKNA

-538 KKPVSFF
+538 KKPVSSF
-545 DSFVEDWYRK
+545 DSFVEEWYRK
-555 GGDSLTERVRAG
+555 GGDSLTERVRKG
-567 LVNCDEE
+567 IMICEK

>member
-1 MRFSLKKTGLFL
+1 MRRSPRKTLLFFSA
-13 SMILILTLLTG
+13 ILILTLLAG
-24 CSFGSLSAE
+24 CSFGTGGTKKTDGDVSSV
-33 RTEEKDLDV
+33 KD
-42 PPAEDQN
+42 
-49 RENWDKAETSPL
+49 RENWDIAETSPL

-79 NSNLPDGQTYED
+79 NSNLPEGQTYED
-91 NAYTRYLKKVL
+91 NAYTRYLKKTL
-102 NIQNKNIFMESE
+102 NVQNKNIFMESE

-123 LVKDRNLPDVF
+123 LVKDRNLPDIF

-139 ETLEELVDNDLIED
+139 ETLEELVENDLIED
-153 LTDVYKNCAS
+153 LTEVYKSCAS
-163 DKIKEMYESYG
+163 DKIQEMYESYG

-204 RRDWMEQLGLNEPKT
+204 RRDWMKQLGLKEPKT

-230 QENRMGAEDG
+230 QENRMGAEDD

-252 VGTISTSYSVDS
+252 VGTVSTSYSVDS
-264 VFESFGAYPQQWIKN
+264 VFEMFGAYPQQWIKN
-279 SDGEVVYGSLT
+279 ADGEIVYGSLT
-290 EETKEALSYLREL
+290 EETKEALGYLREL

-330 GAFFGLWWAPNNP
+330 GAFFGLWWTPNNP
-343 LMDEYRQNQESDWEP
+343 LMDEYRKNKETDWEP
-358 YYLTADAKQRTEVYS
+358 YYLTADAKRTVEVYS
-373 TFRDN
+373 TFWDS

-404 RYKAEDADEM
+404 RYEAEDADEV

-434 YNEATYIVTRH
+434 YNEATYMVTKH
-445 IREALYSPGTSK
+445 IREALYSPGNAK
-457 TREDLSAIEVSYF
+457 TREDLSAIEASYF

-475 YLESEV
+475 YLEAEV
-481 PSLEAWAAYKSRIS
+481 PSVEAWAAYKSRIS
-495 AVGLLVDANYHAPEK
+495 AVGLLVDANYRASEK

-517 GEIPQTLRSLEKNA
+517 GEIPQTLRLLEKNA

-538 KKPVSFF
+538 KKPVSSF
-545 DSFVEDWYRK
+545 DSFVEEWYRK
-555 GGDSLTERVRAG
+555 GGDSLTERVRKG
-567 LVNCDEE
+567 IMICEK